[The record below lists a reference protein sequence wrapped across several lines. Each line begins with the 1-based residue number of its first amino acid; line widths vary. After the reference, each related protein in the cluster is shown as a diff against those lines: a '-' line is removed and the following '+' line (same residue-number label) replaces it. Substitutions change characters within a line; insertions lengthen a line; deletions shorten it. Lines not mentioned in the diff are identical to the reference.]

1 MNTGVGPRASDLG
14 LRTSGFGRQTLDFRP
29 RTSAL
34 EVGPLTVDREDS
46 DSESLQSEVRG
57 LTPDG

>member
-57 LTPDG
+57 L